1 MTRPARQPPS
11 IKIGLVLIGHG
22 SRVPGANQVL
32 EQVAA
37 ALRRS
42 YRRFV
47 VEPAFLELAQPD
59 IPSAIDRCV
68 AAGAKRILF
77 VPYFLYLGGHVGRDL
92 PEHMSQARLRHQG
105 LEIRIAP
112 HLGFDRRVVAVAI
125 ERIAQGLRAGKWS

>member
-1 MTRPARQPPS
+1 MSKPARRPPP

-32 EQVAA
+32 EQVAV
-37 ALRRS
+37 ALRRR
-42 YRRFV
+42 YRRFAI
-47 VEPAFLELAQPD
+47 EPAFLELAQPD
-59 IPSAIDRCV
+59 IPCAIDRCV
-68 AAGAKRILF
+68 ATGAKRILF

-92 PEHMSQARLRHQG
+92 PEHMAQARFRHPG

-125 ERIAQGLRAGKWS
+125 DRISQGLRAGKWA